1 MWEQSNQQE
10 NEEERELDPL
20 NFLADGD
27 AKMAAPLDATTVV
40 EVAKRAFASLG
51 DTGENVFTR
60 PHNSHHS
67 FDSPVTRDAIMVET
81 LANGKAQQQPHLPK
95 SGENDESERRGS
107 AQGQHYYMNGDN
119 GLSEGL
125 PRGPAKSFIATPAEP
140 AKPSIPDP
148 ARKKRIVDWLCQHIQ
163 HLNELSKVP
172 FDSTVLW
179 KLHQH
184 YFTPVVKES
193 GGSMAPYTTSDNAMN
208 ARIVSSVPDVCRS
221 PAEASAATPTTQ
233 SSVDVV
239 VIPQSDPSLIAT
251 PVSGG
256 SQTMLKRKVSYRFL
270 GDAAIKSPEV
280 RVLHHQAP
288 HALNGAVTKML
299 SDGPGMHSMPPK
311 TKRARRNKTRISFLP
326 RIQEKLDVC
335 LDSNHEKALVL
346 MRQLYFVE
354 GALLRGAIFQEDVS
368 GAARP
373 THLCGV
379 LASEAEMILVDMM

>member
-1 MWEQSNQQE
+1 
-10 NEEERELDPL
+10 
-20 NFLADGD
+20 
-27 AKMAAPLDATTVV
+27 MAAPLDATTVV

-81 LANGKAQQQPHLPK
+81 LANGKAQQQPHLLD
-95 SGENDESERRGS
+95 SDENDESERRRS
-107 AQGQHYYMNGDN
+107 ARGQHYYMSSGNRV
-119 GLSEGL
+119 SEGL
-125 PRGPAKSFIATPAEP
+125 PRGPAKSFIAAPAEP
-140 AKPSIPDP
+140 AKASIPDP

-193 GGSMAPYTTSDNAMN
+193 GGSMAPSDAASDNAMN
-208 ARIVSSVPDVCRS
+208 ARIVSSVPDVYRS
-221 PAEASAATPTTQ
+221 PADASAITQTTQ

-239 VIPQSDPSLIAT
+239 VVPQSDPSLIAT

-288 HALNGAVTKML
+288 PHALNGAVTKML
-299 SDGPGMHSMPPK
+299 SDGPGMHTMPPK

-326 RIQEKLDVC
+326 RIQAKLDAC

-354 GALLRGAIFQEDVS
+354 GALLRGDIFQEDLN
-368 GAARP
+368 GAAKP